1 MYASQ
6 CKNVSPKV
14 PHVAGFL
21 CKDLR
26 TCVLLGHPPW
36 FFLLLRSLRLVLLP
50 ALFPLS
56 DLGGVFSQ
64 DQIVEPPTPLSNQRG
79 PAHPPQ
85 CQQFASAFQDLFPF
99 YMYGVFCLHVCLCT
113 VCLSD
118 TCGGQKEAS
127 YPLGYVD
134 SREIPC
140 GCSDPLLLQLELNWG
155 KVVREEHSV
164 PCLCG
169 RGLWVHCCG

>member
-1 MYASQ
+1 MLHSAGMFPPKFLMWLVSYVRASTLF
-6 CKNVSPKV
+6 S
-14 PHVAGFL
+14 L
-21 CKDLR
+21 S
-26 TCVLLGHPPW
+26 
-36 FFLLLRSLRLVLLP
+36 LRSLRLVLLL
-50 ALFPLS
+50 ALFPFQTLEFLVRIRS
-56 DLGGVFSQ
+56 WSLRLLRLIS
-64 DQIVEPPTPLSNQRG
+64 EALLTHTSASSLPLL
-79 PAHPPQ
+79 
-85 CQQFASAFQDLFPF
+85 FKIYLFPF

-127 YPLGYVD
+127 YPLGCVD

-140 GCSDPLLLQLELNWG
+140 GCSDPLEEQPVLLQLELNWG

-164 PCLCG
+164 PYLCG